1 MALLRLSFD
10 NRDLAEEHAEKQYR
24 LRIASKSVILYSELD
39 NQRGTL
45 NSKHCRRRQAS
56 CGWWPASREEIEPM
70 KHTHQRRSDCPINFA
85 LETFGD
91 PWSLLLIRDIVYFG
105 KKTYGE
111 FLASEEGMATNIL
124 ASRLARLEEQGIL
137 LKKPSELDKRKE
149 EYVLTE
155 KGLDLIPV
163 LVEMANWSAE
173 YDPHTAAPAAWIA
186 LMRADREKMI
196 GLIRETVQSGGSVFG
211 GEKSLLSHLV

>member
-1 MALLRLSFD
+1 MVLLRLSFD
-10 NRDLAEEHAEKQYR
+10 NRDLAAEYAEKQYC
-24 LRIASKSVILYSELD
+24 LRIASKSVIIYSELD
-39 NQRGTL
+39 NQCGTL
-45 NSKHCRRRQAS
+45 NNKPCRRRQAS
-56 CGWWPASREEIEPM
+56 CGWSPASREEIKSM

-137 LKKPSELDKRKE
+137 LKKTSEQDKRKE

-155 KGLDLIPV
+155 KGLDLIPI

-173 YDPHTAAPAAWIA
+173 YDPHTGAPAAWIA

-196 GLIRETVQSGGSVFG
+196 GLIRETVQNGGSVFG
-211 GEKSLLSHLV
+211 GEKSLVSHFV

>member
-1 MALLRLSFD
+1 
-10 NRDLAEEHAEKQYR
+10 
-24 LRIASKSVILYSELD
+24 
-39 NQRGTL
+39 
-45 NSKHCRRRQAS
+45 
-56 CGWWPASREEIEPM
+56 M

-124 ASRLARLEEQGIL
+124 ASRLTRMEEQGIL
-137 LKKPSELDKRKE
+137 MKKPSGQDKRKE
-149 EYVLTE
+149 EYILTE

-173 YDPHTAAPAAWIA
+173 HDPQTAAPTAWIA
-186 LMRADREKMI
+186 LMKADREKMI
-196 GLIRETVQSGGSVFG
+196 GLIRETVQSGGSVFV
-211 GEKSLLSHLV
+211 GEKSLLSQFV